1 MGEEELCP
9 LLEDE
14 SPEEGLSFGIGG
26 EEGVASPGAGGVAGE
41 ADAIAE
47 SSCVEGFVSDGV
59 GEAGRP
65 FVVSGGAVEADG
77 VVFWL
82 GAVLA
87 GNDDSRGVA
96 SLLGE
101 VLAGGMSDGGVE
113 FGVCDCG
120 AA

>member
-14 SPEEGLSFGIGG
+14 SPEEGLSCGIGG

-41 ADAIAE
+41 AVASAE
-47 SSCVEGFVSDGV
+47 PSGVEGFVSDGV
-59 GEAGRP
+59 GVAGP
-65 FVVSGGAVEADG
+65 SFVVSGGAVEADG

-82 GAVLA
+82 GAVFE

-96 SLLGE
+96 ALLGGA
-101 VLAGGMSDGGVE
+101 LAGRVADGGVE

-120 AA
+120 AD